1 MSYRRTLP
9 TQITKLEELVEYVTA
24 ELSLIERGFN
34 SLQLATLYAEPARP
48 RDGMIVLADG
58 TAWNPGSGAGYYG
71 YYGGSWAKLG

>member
-9 TQITKLEELVEYVTA
+9 TQITRLEELVEYVTT
-24 ELSLIERGFN
+24 ELSRVELGFN
-34 SLQLATLYAEPARP
+34 SLQLTTLHTEPTRP

-58 TAWNPGSGAGYYG
+58 TSWNPGSGAGYYG